1 MTRSPKS
8 SGSLSDRRARAGT
21 ITPETHR
28 GRSTTVGM
36 IGMVASHQSR
46 GSVVIKNANFFGWY
60 DRDGIG
66 NSDDGTRSRSSSR
79 DGVQPGRRARF
90 ETDLMSVQEDSD
102 EESSS
107 GESDSSTGPD
117 AI

>member
-1 MTRSPKS
+1 MYSPQS

-46 GSVVIKNANFFGWY
+46 GSVVIKNANLFGWY
-60 DRDGIG
+60 DRDGVAG
-66 NSDDGTRSRSSSR
+66 SDGSRSRSSSR
-79 DGVQPGRRARF
+79 DGIPTGRRERF
-90 ETDLMSVQEDSD
+90 ETDLMSVQEDED

-107 GESDSSTGPD
+107 TGSDSSEGPD